1 MDPVEA
7 LKEIAFLLERE
18 RASEF
23 KTKAFRAAAA
33 VLAKVPAAQ
42 RQEQVDSGQLKRTKG
57 IGGTTYEVIV
67 EALAGDVPSY
77 LTDARERGTKSQ
89 ASGGE
94 KLLAVLKGDLHAHS
108 DWSDGTTSIELM
120 VTTAQALGREYLAL
134 TDHSPRLR
142 IANGLTVE
150 RLRQQLDV
158 VAAINKSAHG
168 FRLLSGIEVDILDD
182 GGLDQTDAMLSRL
195 DIVVASVHS
204 KLRMESREM
213 TERMLGAV
221 EDPHTNI
228 LGHCTGRLV
237 EGSRGTRPPSTF
249 DAKAVFAA
257 CAANNVAV
265 EINSRPERRD
275 PPGPLIDLALKAGC
289 LFSIDTD
296 AHAPGQLGLL
306 DYGAARAQAH
316 DIPPARIVTTWP
328 LDRVLD
334 WAKA

>member
-7 LKEIAFLLERE
+7 LSEIAFLLERE

-23 KTKAFRAAAA
+23 KTKAFRGAAA
-33 VLAKVPAAQ
+33 VLAKVPAGE
-42 RQEQVDSGQLKRTKG
+42 RQGQVDSGKLKTTKG
-57 IGGTTYEVIV
+57 IGSSTYEVIV
-67 EALAGDVPSY
+67 EALAGDVPVY
-77 LTDARERGTKSQ
+77 LKDARERAEKSQ
-89 ASGGE
+89 VEGGE
-94 KLLAVLKGDLHAHS
+94 KLLPLLRGDLHAHS
-108 DWSDGTTSIELM
+108 DWSDGTTPIELM
-120 VTTAQALGREYLAL
+120 VATAQALGREYLAL

-142 IANGLTVE
+142 VANGLTAE
-150 RLRQQLDV
+150 RLRKQLDV
-158 VAAINKSAHG
+158 VAAINKSADS

-182 GGLDQTDAMLSRL
+182 GALDQTEDMLDRL
-195 DIVVASVHS
+195 DVVVASAHS

-213 TERMLGAV
+213 TERMLGAI

-296 AHAPGQLGLL
+296 AHAPGQLALL
-306 DYGAARAQAH
+306 DHGAARAQAH
-316 DIPPARIVTTWP
+316 NIPADRIVTTWP
-328 LDRVLD
+328 LDRLLE
-334 WAKA
+334 WARG